1 MSKKE
6 EYIDR
11 LLSVIKSLETSVSVA
26 KDEDTL
32 SFSFFRNSFKKGQE
46 ISTLIHELEMLQI
59 EDMKHQMEKL
69 IIVLSEED
77 KKQTVIEE
85 PKQDFVE
92 ASLPIIPLVNEAS
105 TNNIKREHKEA
116 IAPTVEKADEQNK
129 EQAFVSGNYSASIE
143 LPTYINPNS
152 QIYKPKKSDIMI
164 EGAKEKQPNVIMDVI
179 SQNNNSP
186 SINDIVQVT
195 QPKVD
200 VKRSFSLN
208 DRFYFQREL
217 FNNNREEMD
226 SMMTSLGFFN
236 NSKDIEEYL
245 KENTSWDL
253 EEKIVQS
260 FLDIIF
266 KGLNK

>member
-11 LLSVIKSLETSVSVA
+11 LLNVIKSLETSVSVA
-26 KDEDTL
+26 KEEDTL

-85 PKQDFVE
+85 PKQDFVGDRV
-92 ASLPIIPLVNEAS
+92 PIIPVVSEVS
-105 TNNIKREHKEA
+105 TDNIKDEYKQVVT
-116 IAPTVEKADEQNK
+116 PTVEKAVEQNK
-129 EQAFVSGNYSASIE
+129 EQAIVSGNYSVSIE

-152 QIYKPKKSDIMI
+152 HISQPKRSDIVI
-164 EGAKEKQPNVIMDVI
+164 EEAKEKQPNVIMDTI

-186 SINDIVQVT
+186 SINDIVHVT
-195 QPKVD
+195 PPKVD

-208 DRFYFQREL
+208 DRFYYQREL
-217 FNNNREEMD
+217 FNNSREEMD
-226 SMMTSLGFFN
+226 SMMSSLSLFN
-236 NSKDIEEYL
+236 NSKDIEQYL

-253 EEKIVQS
+253 EGEVVQS

>member
-11 LLSVIKSLETSVSVA
+11 LLNVIKSLETSVSVA
-26 KDEDTL
+26 KEEDTL

-85 PKQDFVE
+85 PKQDFVGDRV
-92 ASLPIIPLVNEAS
+92 PIIPVVSEVSPANTKKEYIQTGAPIIEKRDKQNENQ
-105 TNNIKREHKEA
+105 TN
-116 IAPTVEKADEQNK
+116 
-129 EQAFVSGNYSASIE
+129 VSGNYSASIE

-152 QIYKPKKSDIMI
+152 QISKSKSIDII
-164 EGAKEKQPNVIMDVI
+164 TEEVKEKQTNIIVDTIL
-179 SQNNNSP
+179 QNNNSP
-186 SINDIVQVT
+186 SINDVVQVT
-195 QPKVD
+195 QPKID
-200 VKRSFSLN
+200 IKRSFSLN

-217 FNNNREEMD
+217 FNNSREEME
-226 SMMTSLGFFN
+226 SMMTSLALFN
-236 NSKDIEEYL
+236 NSKDIEQYL

-253 EEKIVQS
+253 EGEIVQS
-260 FLDIIF
+260 FLDIIS